1 MFCFL
6 FFFNAFWFFSPSPA
20 SLRHVGPT
28 GQDVPAQG
36 VPDDFKSAEGG
47 HEPLEGVC
55 LGRVW
60 KWGTEPA
67 ASL

>member
-1 MFCFL
+1 M
-6 FFFNAFWFFSPSPA
+6 FWFFLKCILVFSPSPA

-28 GQDVPAQG
+28 GQDVLAQG

-67 ASL
+67 ARL